1 MFTLLLFKVTVIGLA
16 FIELGAVLGNAI
28 WFNERELLRQIKE
41 SSWMEIILIII
52 PAFFLRSFVRVIAR
66 IMKKAVLILVDWI
79 VYQILVSISI
89 DADYV
94 VIDDKNGGRKNG

>member
-1 MFTLLLFKVTVIGLA
+1 
-16 FIELGAVLGNAI
+16 
-28 WFNERELLRQIKE
+28 
-41 SSWMEIILIII
+41 MEIILIII

>member
-1 MFTLLLFKVTVIGLA
+1 
-16 FIELGAVLGNAI
+16 
-28 WFNERELLRQIKE
+28 
-41 SSWMEIILIII
+41 MEIILIII
-52 PAFFLRSFVRVIAR
+52 PAFFLRSLVRVIAR

-94 VIDDKNGGRKNG
+94 VIDDKNGGRKNV